1 MTSQRI
7 PGFQAIDIEADGV
20 SIHAAIGGAGPPL
33 LLLHGYP
40 QTHFMW
46 RHVATAA
53 AKHFTVVMADLTG
66 YGASDKPPGGE
77 GGARYAKRSMAA
89 DQVAAMATLGFD
101 RFAVAGHDRGGRVA
115 HRMALDHPEV
125 VTRLAVLDIIPT
137 RVAFART
144 DAEFA
149 RAYYH
154 WFFLAQPRGFPERLI
169 GADPAYFL
177 AHTLA
182 AWSGASFTFDGESLG
197 VYTDAFRDPATIAAS
212 CDDYRAAAGIDL
224 VHDAAD
230 TGPATQPLLVMWGT
244 QGAMHRL
251 FDVPGTWADLS
262 VDCTA
267 CPVDS
272 GHFLPEEAP
281 AATAEAL
288 LAFLTADWR
297 QRAGT

>member
-1 MTSQRI
+1 MKSQHI
-7 PGFQAIDIEADGV
+7 PGFELVDVEANGT
-20 SIHAAIGGAGPPL
+20 SIRAAIGGSGPPL

-46 RHVATAA
+46 RHVAPVLAA
-53 AKHFTVVMADLTG
+53 RFTVIMTDLTG
-66 YGASDKPPGGE
+66 YGASDKPPGGD
-77 GGARYAKRSMAA
+77 GGARYSKRVMAA
-89 DQVAAMATLGFD
+89 DQVAAMATLGFEQ
-101 RFAVAGHDRGGRVA
+101 FAVAGHDRGGRVA

-154 WFFLAQPRGFPERLI
+154 WFFLSQPPGFPERLI

-177 AHTLA
+177 TRTLG
-182 AWSGASFTFDGESLG
+182 AWSGASFTFGDEALG
-197 VYTDAFRDPATIAAS
+197 VYAQAFSDPATIAAS

-224 VHDAAD
+224 IHDAAD
-230 TGPATQPLLVMWGT
+230 VGLLMQPLLVMWGT

-251 FDVPGTWADLS
+251 FDVPVTWADLA
-262 VDCTA
+262 VDVQP
-267 CPVDS
+267 CPIDS

-281 AATAEAL
+281 AATASAL
-288 LAFLTADWR
+288 LDFLTA
-297 QRAGT
+297 A